1 MQGKTKEMDGKPVL
15 DNGQNRGETELLKMG
30 NHAYAPAKIEPY
42 WQAVWR
48 EKEAFKIPND
58 IEILSKKPKFYVL
71 GMFPYTSGA
80 GLHVG
85 HSKNYMPTD
94 VLANFRR
101 MQGYHVMHPMG
112 WDAFGLPTERT
123 AVRENEHPAHI
134 TQRNTATFRKQ
145 MQRLGFSYD
154 WSREIDTSLPDY
166 YKWTQWIFLR
176 LYEKGLAYLAD
187 VPVNWCPALGTVL
200 SNEEVKDGKYVE
212 TGDAV
217 ERRLMRQWML
227 KITAYA
233 DRLLEDLDLLDWPAG
248 LKEMQRH
255 WIGKS
260 EGADITFSIK
270 DSDSSFSVFT
280 TRPDTLFGATYCVLA
295 PEHPIVSKITHPD
308 AQAAVNAYVKEA
320 INKSDLQRTDL
331 ATEKTGVFTGAYA
344 INPCNNA
351 PIPIWVADYVLMTY
365 GTGAI
370 MAVPGHDERDHEF
383 ATTFG
388 MPIVE
393 VISGGEKPVEE
404 EAFVGDGVCVNSGFL
419 NGLRVDD
426 AKAKMIAWL
435 ESTEKGARQVQ
446 YRLRDWLFSRQRYWG
461 EPFPLAHL
469 EDRSIVQLPDE
480 ELPLELPPIDAYK
493 PTEDGKPPLARA
505 GAEWLNVTLPDG
517 RIATRETN
525 IMPQWAGSCWY
536 YLRFLDAHNAD
547 APFDP
552 GLERYWMP
560 VDLYLG
566 GAEHAVLHLLYAR
579 FWHKVLYDCGLVS
592 TKEPFQG
599 LVNQGTILA
608 ESYQDDAGKYYY
620 PHEVEQKVVGTRRC
634 AVSKTS
640 GVPLNVQME
649 KMSKSRFNV
658 INSDDVIDKY
668 GADAIR
674 LYLLFIGPVTASTP
688 WQTAGVEGVHR
699 FLQRIWRLVID
710 EETGE
715 LSEKLTDAAGTT
727 EPELW
732 RELHKTIK
740 QVTEDTASID
750 KMNTAISQMMIFVN
764 AATQTQQT
772 RALPKETLK
781 VFLHLLS
788 PYSPHIAQE
797 LWHRLGETGFIAHAQ
812 WPAHDEAVLASATV
826 TIIVQ
831 VNGKLRTRLQ
841 LPVDA
846 MDKEIEEAALADER
860 IQKFI
865 AGGRIRKVIVVPNRL
880 INFVVG

>member
-1 MQGKTKEMDGKPVL
+1 
-15 DNGQNRGETELLKMG
+15 
-30 NHAYAPAKIEPY
+30 
-42 WQAVWR
+42 
-48 EKEAFKIPND
+48 
-58 IEILSKKPKFYVL
+58 
-71 GMFPYTSGA
+71 MFPYTSGA

-212 TGDAV
+212 TGDPV

-435 ESTEKGARQVQ
+435 ESAEKGARQVQ

-620 PHEVEQKVVGTRRC
+620 PHEVEQKVVDTRRC
-634 AVSKTS
+634 ALQNNNPRKAGVEFFSKTS

-846 MDKEIEEAALADER
+846 TDKEIEEAALADER

>member
-1 MQGKTKEMDGKPVL
+1 ME
-15 DNGQNRGETELLKMG
+15 
-30 NHAYAPAKIEPY
+30 NHPYTPAKIEPY
-42 WQAVWR
+42 WQAEWR
-48 EKEAFKIPND
+48 QKEAFKIPND

-123 AVRENEHPAHI
+123 AVRENEHPAQI
-134 TQRNTATFRKQ
+134 TQRNTATFRQ
-145 MQRLGFSYD
+145 QIQRLGFSYD

-212 TGDAV
+212 TGDPV

-233 DRLLEDLDLLDWPAG
+233 ERLLADLDLLDWPEG

-260 EGADITFSIK
+260 EGADIIFNVK
-270 DSDSSFSVFT
+270 DSDKTFTVFT

-295 PEHPIVSKITHPD
+295 PEHPLVSQITHPD
-308 AQAAVNAYVKEA
+308 ALAAVNAYVEEA

-344 INPCNNA
+344 MNPCNNA

-383 ATTFG
+383 ATTFDI
-388 MPIVE
+388 PIVE
-393 VISGGEKPVEE
+393 VISGGDKLVEE
-404 EAFVGDGVCVNSGFL
+404 EAFIGDGVCVNSGFL
-419 NGLRVDD
+419 NGLRVDA
-426 AKAKMIAWL
+426 AKEKMIAWL
-435 ESTEKGARQVQ
+435 ESEEKGARQVQ

-469 EDRSIVQLPDE
+469 EDGSIVQLPDA
-480 ELPLELPPIDAYK
+480 ELPLELPLVDAYK

-505 GAEWLNVTLPDG
+505 GTEWLNVTLPDG
-517 RIATRETN
+517 RTATRETN

-536 YLRFLDAHNAD
+536 YLRFLDVHNAD

-552 GLERYWMP
+552 ALERYWMP

-620 PHEVEQKVVGTRRC
+620 PHEVEQNDGNAVV
-634 AVSKTS
+634 AKTS
-640 GVPLNVQME
+640 GVPLNVQIE
-649 KMSKSRFNV
+649 KMSKSRLNV

-688 WQTAGVEGVHR
+688 WQTAGVEGVYR
-699 FLQRIWRLVID
+699 FLQRIWRLAVA
-710 EETGE
+710 EESGK
-715 LSEKLTDAAGTT
+715 LSKKLTDAAGTT
-727 EPELW
+727 EPALW

-740 QVTEDTASID
+740 QVTEDTESID

-764 AATQTQQT
+764 AATQAQQT

-788 PYSPHIAQE
+788 PYAPHIAQE

-812 WPAHDEAVLASATV
+812 WPTHDESVLASATV
-826 TIIVQ
+826 TIIAQ
-831 VNGKLRTRLQ
+831 VNGKLRNRLQ
-841 LPVDA
+841 LPSDA
-846 MDKEIEEAALADER
+846 TDEEIKAAALADER
-860 IQKFI
+860 VQKFV
-865 AGGRIRKVIVVPNRL
+865 AGKPIRKVIVVPNRL
-880 INFVVG
+880 INLVV